1 MPSLNERAYELI
13 KERILFAKLRQG
25 EVINERQMTKELGLG
40 RTPVR
45 EAILRLASEN
55 LVRVIP
61 RRGVVVADIGPMDV
75 SRLLEMRKLL
85 EVHYA
90 KKINSHVRQSDINQL
105 KRLLELRNK
114 AKQEGEIQA
123 VVQAD
128 KAFHLG
134 LFEFLGDAFLVEILE
149 KIYDRLFRI
158 WILANLQHSDD
169 PEIDR
174 DHHNVVKAL
183 EERNTENL
191 VSAITNHIDYF
202 KQKIFLVLME

>member
-1 MPSLNERAYELI
+1 MLSLNEKAYELI
-13 KERILFAKLRQG
+13 KEKILFARLRQG
-25 EVINERQMTKELGLG
+25 EVINERQLMKELGLG

-45 EAILRLASEN
+45 EAVLRLAHEN
-55 LVRVIP
+55 LIRVIP
-61 RRGVVVADIGPMDV
+61 RRGLVVSDIDMMDV

-90 KKINSHVRQSDINQL
+90 RKINNHVSQPEINQL
-105 KRLLELRNK
+105 KRLLQQRRK
-114 AKQEGEIQA
+114 AKKQGEIEA

-134 LFEFLGDAFLVEILE
+134 LFQLLGDAFLVEMLE

-158 WILANLQHSDD
+158 WILANVRRSDD

-174 DHHNVVKAL
+174 DHQSIVKAL
-183 EERNTENL
+183 ADHNVEDL
-191 VSAITNHIDYF
+191 VSAISSHIDYF
-202 KQKIFLVLME
+202 KKKIFLVLME